1 MGWCPFN
8 KSDKSPVEIS
18 DSHCTQN
25 GSKEKWKG
33 GVKQFRLYAGNDW
46 NGWKL
51 DEMQTDTSIK
61 IKVATIV
68 QGTKQ
73 KK

>member
-1 MGWCPFN
+1 M
-8 KSDKSPVEIS
+8 E
-18 DSHCTQN
+18 
-25 GSKEKWKG
+25 G
-33 GVKQFRLYAGNDW
+33 GRQIVQIVCWHVKFLGNNW

-73 KK
+73 KNDEILASAERSVPHYE